1 MELIVKIAVAIHR
14 KSSIDFR
21 HSFFIPA
28 HGRVS
33 RSEVG
38 VSGWQIGTRRN
49 SFLEI
54 RNCILETVTAN
65 LDLAKLGS

>member
-1 MELIVKIAVAIHR
+1 MELTVKIAIAIHR

-21 HSFFIPA
+21 HNFFIPA
-28 HGRVS
+28 YCRVS

-54 RNCILETVTAN
+54 TELHSRNVTAD